1 MRLNTKGRYAVM
13 AMADIAKY
21 GDGKAIPMAQIAER
35 QQISLPYLEQ
45 LFAKLRQSELVT
57 SARGPG
63 GGYILSRPADQIYI
77 GEIMRAV
84 GEPVKMTRCEGM
96 KEGGCLNGE
105 DCITHTLW
113 SALSDHIYA
122 FLASISLQDVV
133 DKKAAPFGKLSSHL
147 PTVKDDTAKRQGDGA
162 TTGLS

>member
-1 MRLNTKGRYAVM
+1 M

-21 GDGKAIPMAQIAER
+21 GEGKAIPMAQIAER

-45 LFAKLRQSELVT
+45 LFAKLRQSQLVT

-63 GGYILSRPADQIYI
+63 GGYILSRPAAQIFV

-84 GEPVKMTRCEGM
+84 GEPVKMTRCDHG
-96 KEGGCLNGE
+96 KDGGCLNGE
-105 DCITHTLW
+105 HCLTHSLW

-122 FLASISLQDVV
+122 FLGSTSLQDVI
-133 DKKAAPFGKLSSHL
+133 DKKAAPFGTLASRL
-147 PTVKDDTAKRQGDGA
+147 PATEETVARESDSPTP
-162 TTGLS
+162 GLS